1 MSPDGLCG
9 GGHKVPR
16 TRGNFSKPSCPVT
29 PVEGHPSQD
38 GRLEGLLG
46 ETLISPDGL
55 GGGGHKV
62 PRRRRYFSKPNSAP
76 RWPSARMA
84 GLLVGPKGPL
94 AWAGEALRSPAWGYF
109 SKPNSPEMA
118 VRPDG
123 RLAFWS
129 ERAAGLGGGGL
140 KVPRM
145 GLFFQAE

>member
-1 MSPDGLCG
+1 MAWAGEATRSPEDGAI
-9 GGHKVPR
+9 
-16 TRGNFSKPSCPVT
+16 FPS
-29 PVEGHPSQD
+29 
-38 GRLEGLLG
+38 R
-46 ETLISPDGL
+46 I
-55 GGGGHKV
+55 
-62 PRRRRYFSKPNSAP
+62 AP
-76 RWPSARMA
+76 RWPSARMV

-129 ERAAGLGGGGL
+129 EMAVGLGGGGL